1 MLILGFSG
9 GHDLVN
15 ESRYM
20 FDRICWH
27 DAAAVLVEDGNILFA
42 IEEERLNRIKH
53 TNRMPVK
60 AISACLASR
69 NVHLKDID
77 AFSYYEQDVDDW
89 LRRELLG
96 NPNQPRC
103 LERVPFLQEQFR
115 RALGGEVDADRFQ
128 FVHHHYSHAMS
139 AFAVSG
145 YESSLIITLDGAGDG
160 NSGIVLNMTPGQC
173 EHLAS
178 LSAANSL
185 GLFYL
190 DVIAYLGYRLFDEYK
205 VMGLAPYGD
214 PERFRGVFRSFYT
227 LLPNG
232 EYEIN
237 RGNMLTWFSTLAP
250 RRKGEPFSQEHKD
263 IAAALQESLEALAFH
278 VIKNYKEV
286 TGQKNLC
293 LAGGVAHNCTL
304 NGKILRSGMFEN
316 VFVQPA
322 AHDAGCALGAA
333 LFSYY
338 QMTPA
343 AGKPAQINHVFWG
356 TEVGGDDFIRGQL
369 GSWQGFLEFTREPDI
384 VERAAQLLASDHVIG
399 WVQGRSEFGPR
410 ALGNRSIL
418 ADPRPAKNKNRI
430 NQLVKKREAYRPF
443 APSVVEE
450 EAEKF
455 FDVRAGRDPHG
466 FMLFVVD
473 VKKDKRSSLGAITHV
488 DGTARV
494 QVVSSETNEKFWR
507 LIRAFGQK
515 TGIPILLN
523 TSFNNNVEPIV
534 NSAEDAIVC
543 FLTTGIDYLVI
554 GDYLIK
560 KKETS
565 WQDYLSLSFSLPPHV
580 FLHHL
585 KKVGDDGRLTDSFYL
600 GVSYD
605 GKVRHDITSG
615 VAQVLSCANMGRT
628 LKEVFSEHGLG
639 EAEKAREVVASLIDL
654 WSRRLIILKPRM
666 KSQTEAGSE

>member
-9 GHDLVN
+9 GHDLIN
-15 ESRYM
+15 ENRYVL
-20 FDRICWH
+20 DRNCWH
-27 DAAAVLVEDGNILFA
+27 DAAAVLVEDGNVLFA

-53 TNRMPVK
+53 TNKMPVQ

-69 NVHLKDID
+69 NIKIKDID
-77 AFSYYEQDVDDW
+77 AFSYYEQDVESW

-96 NPNQPRC
+96 NPHQPRF
-103 LERVPFLQEQFR
+103 LDRTPFLQDQLR
-115 RALGGEVDADRFQ
+115 YALGHEVEADKFH
-128 FVHHHYSHAMS
+128 FVHHHYAHATS

-145 YESSLIITLDGAGDG
+145 FESSLVITLDGVGDRQ
-160 NSGIVLNMTPGQC
+160 SGIVLEMTDKEC
-173 EHLAS
+173 KHLAD
-178 LSAANSL
+178 LSVGNSL

-190 DVIAYLGYRLFDEYK
+190 EVIAYLGYSVFDEYK

-227 LLPNG
+227 LLANG
-232 EYEIN
+232 EYQIN
-237 RGNMLTWFSTLAP
+237 RENMRAWFDTITP
-250 RRKGEPFSQEHKD
+250 RRKGEPFSQSHKD
-263 IAAALQESLEALAFH
+263 IAAALQESLEVMAFH
-278 VIKNYKEV
+278 VVRNYKEV
-286 TGQKNLC
+286 TKHKNLC

-304 NGKILRSGMFEN
+304 NGKILRSGLFEK

-338 QMTPA
+338 QMRPA
-343 AGKPAQINHVFWG
+343 ASRPAQIKHVLWG
-356 TEVGGDDFIRGQL
+356 TEVGSDDFIRERL
-369 GSWQGFLEFTREPDI
+369 TNWQGFLDFSREPDI
-384 VERAAQLLASDHVIG
+384 VEPAAEVLASGHVIG

-418 ADPRPAKNKNRI
+418 ADPRPAENKNRI

-443 APSVVEE
+443 APSVIEE

-455 FDVRAGRDPHG
+455 FDVRAAQEPHG

-473 VKKDKRSSLGAITHV
+473 VKKDKRSLLGAITHV

-494 QVVSSETNEKFWR
+494 QTVSRETNERFWR
-507 LIRAFGQK
+507 LIREFGNK
-515 TGIPILLN
+515 TGVPILLN

-554 GDYLIK
+554 GDYLVK
-560 KKETS
+560 KKATS
-565 WQDYLSLSFSLPPHV
+565 WRDYLSLSFSLPPHV
-580 FLHHL
+580 YLHHL
-585 KKVGDDGRLTDSFYL
+585 KKVGADGRLTDSFYL

-605 GKVRHDITSG
+605 GKIQHGISPD
-615 VAQVLSCANMGRT
+615 VARVLSRANTKRT
-628 LKEVFSEHGLG
+628 LGEIFSEQALS
-639 EAEKAREVVASLIDL
+639 EAEKAEAVVASLIDL
-654 WSRRLIILKPRM
+654 WSRRLIILRPCGET
-666 KSQTEAGSE
+666 QAED

>member
-9 GHDLVN
+9 GHDLIN
-15 ESRYM
+15 ESRYI
-20 FDRICWH
+20 FDKICWH

-53 TNRMPVK
+53 TNRMPIQ

-69 NVHLKDID
+69 NIHLKDID
-77 AFSYYEQDVDDW
+77 VFTYYEQDVDDW
-89 LRRELLG
+89 LKRELLG

-103 LERVPFLQEQFR
+103 LERIPFLQERFR
-115 RALGGEVDADRFQ
+115 CAFGDEVDADKFR

-160 NSGIVLNMTPGQC
+160 SAGIVLDMTAEQC
-173 EHLAS
+173 KHLAT
-178 LSAANSL
+178 LSTPNSL
-185 GLFYL
+185 GLYYI
-190 DVIAYLGYRLFDEYK
+190 DVIAYLGYSLFDEYK

-214 PERFRGVFRSFYT
+214 PERFRGVFRAFYT
-227 LLPNG
+227 LLPDG

-237 RGNMLTWFSTLAP
+237 HGHMLTWFSTLTP

-263 IAAALQESLEALAFH
+263 IAAALQDSLEVMAFH
-278 VIKNYKEV
+278 VIRNYKEV
-286 TGQKNLC
+286 TKQKNLC

-338 QMTPA
+338 KMTPEA
-343 AGKPAQINHVFWG
+343 SKPAQIKHVYWG
-356 TEVGGDDFIRGQL
+356 TEVGCDDFIREQL
-369 GSWQGFLEFTREPDI
+369 VNWQVFLEFSRERDI
-384 VERAAQLLASDHVIG
+384 VEQASQLLASDHVIG

-418 ADPRPAKNKNRI
+418 ADPRPEKNKDRI

-443 APSVVEE
+443 APSVIKE

-473 VKKDKRSSLGAITHV
+473 VKKDKRGLLGAITHV
-488 DGTARV
+488 DGTARI
-494 QVVSSETNEKFWR
+494 QIVSRETNERFWS
-507 LIRAFGQK
+507 LIRAFGK
-515 TGIPILLN
+515 RTGIPILLN
-523 TSFNNNVEPIV
+523 TSFNNNVEPII

-554 GDYLIK
+554 GDYLVK
-560 KKETS
+560 KKGTS

-585 KKVGDDGRLTDSFYL
+585 KKVDADGRLTDSFYL

-605 GKVRHDITSG
+605 GKVQHNIPAA
-615 VAQVLSCANMGRT
+615 VAQVLSCANTGRA
-628 LKEVFSEHGLG
+628 LKEVFSEHGWG
-639 EAEKAREVVASLIDL
+639 EAEKAREVVASLTDL
-654 WSRRLIILKPRM
+654 WSRRLIILKPCG
-666 KSQTEAGSE
+666 KSQTEGLI